1 MAMPGRQIVGGEPY
15 RYGYQGDF
23 AETDPET
30 GKPAFQ
36 LRLYDPRINRW
47 LTPDPYG
54 QHSSPYMSMSNNW
67 ANVLDPDGGC
77 DDGKG
82 NMIPCPD
89 DGTGIPHQLDEV
101 VIRSTGYYKKHY
113 GPLLR
118 GLSTVGNR
126 LYGTPYHPHIIL
138 GLTEAQKQKD
148 FKESAAK
155 TTAILMMEFAT
166 GTAPDEPRVFD
177 ENSALSKDIKWSY
190 SANKAISAFLKS
202 DQNFNGGE
210 LDVYS
215 AFSPDKTSII
225 ETTKSHRK
233 ALRDQSF
240 WRGGMTY
247 SIRRINDK
255 LHVTVHDK
263 YTISSGDWW
272 RGRGKPQ
279 PLNIP
284 EGSGEPLSTTSI
296 YIHITYNIR
305 H

>member
-1 MAMPGRQIVGGEPY
+1 MPGRQIVGGEPY
-15 RYGYQGDF
+15 RYGYQGEF
-23 AETDPET
+23 AETDEET

-47 LTPDPYG
+47 MSPDPAR
-54 QHSSPYMSMSNNW
+54 QHASPYMSMSNNW
-67 ANVLDPDGGC
+67 ANVVDPDGGC

-101 VIRSTGYYKKHY
+101 VIRSTGWYRKNY
-113 GPLLR
+113 GNFFR
-118 GLSTVGNR
+118 GLSTVGNK

-155 TTAILMMEFAT
+155 TTGILMMEFAM

-177 ENSALSKDIKWSY
+177 VNSALSKDIKYSY
-190 SANKAISAFLKS
+190 SASKAIKAFLKS
-202 DQNFNGGE
+202 EHNVNGGGKF
-210 LDVYS
+210 DFYS
-215 AFSPDKTSII
+215 AFSPDKTNVGGSLRSHV
-225 ETTKSHRK
+225 KSVY
-233 ALRDQSF
+233 ADQTF

-247 SIRRINDK
+247 TVRRDNNK
-255 LHVTVHDK
+255 LHVTVHDR
-263 YTISSGDWW
+263 YTISSGYTRNGADD
-272 RGRGKPQ
+272 
-279 PLNIP
+279 IE
-284 EGSGEPLSTTSI
+284 EGMGVPLSSTTI
-296 YIHITYNIR
+296 YVHITYNIK